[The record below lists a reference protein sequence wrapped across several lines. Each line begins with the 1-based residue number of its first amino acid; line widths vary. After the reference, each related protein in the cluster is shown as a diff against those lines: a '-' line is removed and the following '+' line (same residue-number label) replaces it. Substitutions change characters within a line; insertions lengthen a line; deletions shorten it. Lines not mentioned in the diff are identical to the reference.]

1 RNLRVGAVKMLAPT
15 LVVFSLVATSALADR
30 NDFVTGYGFTK
41 IMTNCFGDENYY
53 GFLRQIAEAGRWCQ
67 QEPVHI
73 PEVKVHTNKDY
84 YVKTVVPGVPAIH
97 YPQVAAHSHPHTYN
111 TPITYHQV
119 PYAAV
124 KPKHHEPI
132 ITAADVSGLIEVT
145 KARVSNL
152 TCTLRKL
159 GEIDDYL
166 NINIQT
172 DVNRILALPYISYSL
187 RHDLI
192 QGVQQCDALT
202 KCLPLEYSDSV
213 VPPPAIKRILAY
225 LKCEKKNRLISCMKE
240 DLKRH
245 IYDIDISPIK
255 ELHPHETDDQTIERA
270 LFVLYGAETD
280 SFELK

>member
-1 RNLRVGAVKMLAPT
+1 MLAHT
-15 LVVFSLVATSALADR
+15 LVVFSLVATSTLADFR

-41 IMTNCFGDENYY
+41 IMTNCFGDAHYY
-53 GFLRQIAEAGRWCQ
+53 GILRKIAEAGRWCQ

-73 PEVKVHTNKDY
+73 PEVKVHTKKDY
-84 YVKTVVPGVPAIH
+84 YVKTVIPVVPAAH
-97 YPQVAAHSHPHTYN
+97 YPQVAAHPVTYN
-111 TPITYHQV
+111 TPLTYHQV

-124 KPKHHEPI
+124 KPQHHEPI
-132 ITAADVSGLIEVT
+132 ITAADVSGLIEIT

-159 GEIDDYL
+159 GKVDDYY
-166 NINIQT
+166 NINIQHS
-172 DVNRILALPYISYSL
+172 VEAVLAQPHLSYSL
-187 RHDLI
+187 KHDLI
-192 QGVQQCDALT
+192 QGFQQCEAFT